1 MAELNETA
9 TAHEEGS
16 KTEDGS
22 KHAAILKLL
31 ALGAVIAA
39 GVFIARLTPV
49 GEYLTREGIL
59 QGIDALRG
67 SPWAPVIFVAAYATA
82 TALAVPGTVL
92 TLAGGALFGV
102 WFGTLFNSIGANL
115 GANLAFLLSRFLG
128 RDGITKIFGSRL
140 EKLDKATEQ
149 HGFQGLL
156 TLRLIPVVPFNA
168 LNFGSG
174 LTSMSWGSYALAT
187 VLGILPGTAVYTFF
201 GEALLQGS
209 TEASAQAYTRVLIA
223 GLLLV
228 ALSLLPRFLKSRGI
242 IKTTAVLAIAGGVA
256 AQSAVA
262 QGVSDLPDH
271 QDFSA
276 LLADVIEY
284 PRVDYERLK
293 NERSRLD
300 GYLTTMAEVDFAAVE
315 AASLDE
321 KLAFWINAYN
331 ACMLKRVVDHYPI
344 ERAGGLFSRL
354 KNRVADRPANS
365 VWQIGDVF
373 TESVCTIAG
382 EARSQD
388 QIEHEIIRPL
398 GDPRI
403 HFAVNCAAISCPPL
417 PPEAFVADRLNE
429 QLEARVRAF
438 VADPRHLQFEA
449 GESEAVLT
457 LNKVLDWYG
466 EDFGGTTGVRD
477 FLVPYLPPADREAA
491 AQAEVRFMDYDWTL
505 NDIPR

>member
-1 MAELNETA
+1 MAELNGSTTA
-9 TAHEEGS
+9 NVDSS
-16 KTEDGS
+16 K
-22 KHAAILKLL
+22 KAPILKLL
-31 ALGAVIAA
+31 ALAAVIVA

-49 GEYLTREGIL
+49 GEYLTREGIVR
-59 QGIDALRG
+59 GVEALRG
-67 SPWAPVIFVAAYATA
+67 SPWAPLIFIAAYATA

-102 WFGTLFNSIGANL
+102 WFGTLFNWIGANI
-115 GANLAFLLSRFLG
+115 GANLAFLLSRSLG
-128 RDGITKIFGSRL
+128 RDGIQKIFGSRL
-140 EKLDKATEQ
+140 DKLDKATEQ

-174 LTSMSWGSYALAT
+174 LTSMSWASYTAAT
-187 VLGILPGTAVYTFF
+187 ALGILPGSAVYTFF

-242 IKTTAVLAIAGGVA
+242 IKTTATLVVATGVA
-256 AQSAVA
+256 ASSATS
-262 QGVSDLPDH
+262 QRTSDLPDH
-271 QDFSA
+271 QDFSS

-284 PRVDYERLK
+284 PRVDYDRLK
-293 NERSRLD
+293 NERARLD
-300 GYLTTMAEVDFAAVE
+300 GYLATMAAVDFGAIESAPLNV
-315 AASLDE
+315 

-365 VWQIGDVF
+365 VWQIDDVF

-382 EARSQD
+382 QARSQD

-417 PPEAFVADRLNE
+417 PPEAFVAERLDE

-438 VADPRHLQFEA
+438 VADPRHVQFERS
-449 GESEAVLT
+449 GSGSVLT

-466 EDFGGTTGVRD
+466 DDFGGVVGVRD

-491 AQAEVRFMDYDWTL
+491 AQAEVQFMEYDWTL